1 MNHHLTF
8 PAMLR
13 DRASLHAHRPA
24 IVFVDEAGNE
34 TRWTYGELWRRC
46 VAVASA
52 LGRADSAS
60 RCGEASGRGE
70 GSRDSRPTPSIADT
84 KSSRRALL
92 LFPPG
97 IDFLPALVGAQ
108 IAGWIPVPTCYPK
121 PHREMP
127 RLNAAAADC
136 SPSMILTDSR
146 TLATLDREKLA
157 TAAGLPC
164 LAVDTCVAVDQDGL
178 NPQSPGRSR
187 PENDHPAEGQAV
199 AFLQYTSGSTSA
211 PKGVIVSQSNLMSNL
226 ETIRKGFGLDWETD
240 DKNPATAVF
249 WLPYFHD
256 MGLIGGALAPLY
268 IGMRTVLMSPQTFV
282 RRPLRWLQAIQRF
295 GASVSGAPN
304 FAFELCADRV
314 SPSQAQSLNLSSLK
328 LMFCGAEPIRA
339 ATLRSFEARFK
350 SSGFD
355 ANCYYPCYGLAE
367 STLLATGGAGPGRP
381 KVLTVDRQSLRRGR
395 VHAAS
400 DTSTDKSTELVS
412 CGSVVGDGRLA
423 IVDPTSSTELGP
435 DQVGEIWL
443 RGASVSQGYWKSQP
457 DSGAKFD
464 ATLTTKRSGI
474 FSRFSGNRADTEAG
488 FCRTGD
494 LGFLHQGQLYVT
506 GRTKELII
514 VRGRNYFP
522 QDIEATIAAI
532 EEHPIQRSAALS
544 IDGPRGEALGIVAEL
559 SRHAPEALYPSI
571 CREIRRHVIEEHEID
586 PRQIVL
592 MPLASI
598 PVTTSGKLRRGECRR
613 WFENG
618 DEQSLYRW
626 RRSGATEAPPL
637 QLPPLP
643 KSPQTEDQALVSD
656 CVGDWII
663 QWLVTRGGI
672 EPGQVDINRRFDDFG
687 LDSLMAIELI
697 GDLEDACDIE
707 LAPTV
712 AWDHPTIA
720 KMASLIAAR
729 YCAPPAASAQES
741 RTFASKWT
749 ETVSSG

>member
-13 DRASLHAHRPA
+13 DRASLHPNRPA
-24 IVFVDEAGNE
+24 IVFVDEAGRE
-34 TRWTYGELWRRC
+34 TEWTYGELWRRC

-52 LGRADSAS
+52 LGHADSANHT
-60 RCGEASGRGE
+60 GE
-70 GSRDSRPTPSIADT
+70 GSGLGEGARDTRPASSIAGMKSRP
-84 KSSRRALL
+84 RALL

-146 TLATLDREKLA
+146 TLATLDREKLG

-164 LAVDTCVAVDQDGL
+164 LAVDKCLAMEQDDL
-178 NPQSPGRSR
+178 NPQSPRRSR
-187 PENDHPAEGQAV
+187 PDNDDAAEGQPV

-211 PKGVIVSQSNLMSNL
+211 PKGVIVSQSNLMANL

-256 MGLIGGALAPLY
+256 MGLIGGTLAPLY

-295 GASVSGAPN
+295 GATVSGAPN

-314 SPSQAQSLNLSSLK
+314 SPSQAESINLSSLK

-350 SSGFD
+350 SSRFD
-355 ANCYYPCYGLAE
+355 ADCYYPCYGLAE

-395 VHAAS
+395 VHATA
-400 DTSTDKSTELVS
+400 DTSTEKSTELVS

-423 IVDPTSSTELGP
+423 IVDPSSATELGP

-443 RGASVSQGYWKSQP
+443 RGSSVSKGYWRSQV
-457 DSGAKFD
+457 DSSAKFD
-464 ATLTTKRSGI
+464 ANLTTKRSGMLSLI
-474 FSRFSGNRADTEAG
+474 SGKRTGTQAG

-494 LGFLHQGQLYVT
+494 LGFLHQGELYVT

-522 QDIEATIAAI
+522 QDIETTITAI
-532 EEHPIQRSAALS
+532 EEPPLQRIAALS
-544 IDGPRGEALGIVAEL
+544 IEGPRGEALGIVAEL
-559 SRHAPEALYPSI
+559 PRHTPDELYPSI
-571 CREIRRHVIEEHEID
+571 CRKIRRLVIEEHEID
-586 PRQIVL
+586 PREIFL

-598 PVTTSGKLRRGECRR
+598 PLTTSGKLRRGECRR

-618 DEQSLYRW
+618 DEKSLYRW

-643 KSPQTEDQALVSD
+643 ESPQTEDHALVCD

-663 QWLVTRGGI
+663 QWLITRGGI
-672 EPGQVDINRRFDDFG
+672 EPGQIDINRSFDDFG

-729 YCAPPAASAQES
+729 HCNPPAASAQET
-741 RTFASKWT
+741 RTFAPKWT
-749 ETVSSG
+749 ETVLSR